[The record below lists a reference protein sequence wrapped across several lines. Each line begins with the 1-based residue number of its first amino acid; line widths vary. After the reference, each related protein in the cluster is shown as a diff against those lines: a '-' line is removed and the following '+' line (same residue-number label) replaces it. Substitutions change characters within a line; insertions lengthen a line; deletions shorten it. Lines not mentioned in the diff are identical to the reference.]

1 MTGRRFVFIGLGMCL
16 AAAYACSGKASS
28 PTSPS
33 TGAAAATGLPAAS
46 DGSTLK
52 VTAPTPTSPIGDQA
66 LTDSSPTL
74 TASGST
80 GKYGSVG
87 GLQYRFELYNESN
100 TKVADSGPL
109 AGPQEALHVA
119 RPRRGAG
126 RSRPVVVLRFV
137 RLA

>member
-1 MTGRRFVFIGLGMCL
+1 M
-16 AAAYACSGKASS
+16 
-28 PTSPS
+28 
-33 TGAAAATGLPAAS
+33 
-46 DGSTLK
+46 
-52 VTAPTPTSPIGDQA
+52 TAPTPTSPIGDQA

-87 GLQYRFELYNESN
+87 GLQYRFELYNDSN

-109 AGPQEALHVA
+109 AGPSYKITTTLDFKKRYTWRVRAEMQGEC
-119 RPRRGAG
+119 
-126 RSRPVVVLRFV
+126 RPVVVIRFV